1 MLNSQNQSC
10 DIGSKNKFKYE
21 KEQGK
26 KTEINLSDV
35 QENTTLNFFLTNTID
50 GEAKERQVSQAHYR
64 AKWSKT
70 NQSQKAF
77 NTKLEIAMTNLVS
90 LCLFE
95 KHEYQG
101 VTMMIVMKQLMFN
114 RSIPNNILERIL
126 LLLLLLL

>member
-1 MLNSQNQSC
+1 MLNNQNQSC
-10 DIGSKNKFKYE
+10 DIGSKNKFKYD

-35 QENTTLNFFLTNTID
+35 QENTTLNFFWTNTID
-50 GEAKERQVSQAHYR
+50 GEVKERQVSQAHYR
-64 AKWSKT
+64 TKWSKT

-114 RSIPNNILERIL
+114 RSIPNDILERIL
-126 LLLLLLL
+126 LLLLL

>member
-1 MLNSQNQSC
+1 MLNNQNQSC
-10 DIGSKNKFKYE
+10 DIGSKNKFKYD

-35 QENTTLNFFLTNTID
+35 QENTTLNFFWTNTID
-50 GEAKERQVSQAHYR
+50 GEVKERQVSQAHYR
-64 AKWSKT
+64 TKWSKT

-114 RSIPNNILERIL
+114 RSIPNDILERIL
-126 LLLLLLL
+126 LLLLLL

>member
-1 MLNSQNQSC
+1 MLNNQNQSC
-10 DIGSKNKFKYE
+10 DIGSKNKFKYD

-35 QENTTLNFFLTNTID
+35 QENTTLNVFWTNTID
-50 GEAKERQVSQAHYR
+50 GEVKERQVSQAHYR
-64 AKWSKT
+64 TKWSKT

-101 VTMMIVMKQLMFN
+101 
-114 RSIPNNILERIL
+114 
-126 LLLLLLL
+126 